1 MKLTITHAANEQL
14 NQLQEEN
21 HSFLR
26 LFYDTDGLGCGAN
39 GQPTVRLTDTM
50 YKDTDKTIENENF
63 KVIIDRQQATFFKAD
78 MKLDFTSKGFFRLS
92 SPEGI
97 LNPIIPT
104 GTIKNEVPL

>member
-1 MKLTITHAANEQL
+1 MKLTITNAANEQL
-14 NQLQEEN
+14 NLLQDEN

-26 LFYDTDGLGCGAN
+26 LFYDTEGLGCGVN
-39 GQPTVRLTDTM
+39 GQPTIRLTDTM
-50 YKDTDKTIENENF
+50 FKDSDKAVENEKFN
-63 KVIIDRQQATFFKAD
+63 VIIDRQQSTFFKPE

-92 SPEGI
+92 SPEGV